1 MKTNNTKSVSFLF
14 AVTVLAIFTF
24 SGCYID
30 DYDCIRGR
38 GQVYT
43 EVRSTSEFNSVDLRI
58 PARMILTQHT
68 TRSVEV
74 KTYDNLL
81 PEIFTYVNG
90 STLIID
96 SDRCFRNSKDEIEV
110 YISAPDFSR
119 IRVSGSG
126 SVESSNMLDVPDID
140 LNVSGSGSIDVG
152 VNTVMVNSRISGS
165 GSIWIE
171 GDAFEHNVEISGSG
185 SVNSF
190 PFYTDRTNIS
200 ISGSGNCE
208 VRVYERLVVSISG
221 SGTVRYK
228 GYPAITSTISGSGR
242 VINAN

>member
-1 MKTNNTKSVSFLF
+1 MKTIYTKSVSILSI
-14 AVTVLAIFTF
+14 VTVLVILTF

-30 DYDCIRGR
+30 DFDCIRGR
-38 GQVYT
+38 GSVYT
-43 EVRSTSEFNSVDLRI
+43 EVRSTSDFNSVDLRI
-58 PARMILTQHT
+58 SARVIITQNPT
-68 TRSVEV
+68 ISVEV

-96 SDRCFRNSKDEIEV
+96 SDRCFRNSKDEIEI
-110 YISAPDFSR
+110 YISAPDFSK

-140 LNVSGSGSIDVG
+140 LNISGSGSIDVG
-152 VNTVMVNSRISGS
+152 LNTEMVNSRVSGS

-171 GDAFEHNVEISGSG
+171 GDAYEHNIEISGSG

-190 PFYTDRTNIS
+190 PFYTDRANIS

-208 VRVYERLVVSISG
+208 VRVFERLVVSISG
-221 SGTVRYK
+221 SGIVRYK
-228 GYPAITSTISGSGR
+228 GYPAITSTISGSGK